1 MPLLGISRGTALG
14 VVAILTPLSLS
25 APRLQT
31 RAATVP
37 LFPWLSVTSLS
48 PHCHC
53 PVSVTQPAPRGGGVG
68 LYRPICEPWRV
79 FLSPFGVHYTW
90 PKARKAHTL
99 LDLITDSIFRNC

>member
-1 MPLLGISRGTALG
+1 MPLFGISRGTALG

-53 PVSVTQPAPRGGGVG
+53 PVSITQPAPRGGGVG
-68 LYRPICEPWRV
+68 LYRPKVYINWTEEISVYNW
-79 FLSPFGVHYTW
+79 HNY
-90 PKARKAHTL
+90 
-99 LDLITDSIFRNC
+99 